1 VSIQT
6 HNFNTQDLNNFR
18 RYQRRSFETLTA
30 VGQTLKAGESEI
42 EVARR
47 IRKAF
52 HQQGVHHYF
61 HVPVA
66 LFGERTGYPGDFG
79 EFEAL
84 ATDKK
89 LEAGMPVILDA
100 APIYDGYL
108 VDTSLPFSFGSNP
121 LMDEMTRQ
129 LQDFRPLIKD
139 GVNAGKTFQ
148 AIELEVNEMMQ
159 DLGYLNCHRKHI
171 GSVLGH
177 RVMKVK
183 NRPWNRLKIKQ
194 LGVRQVSW
202 FYWKSILAKKGWQN
216 DSPNWNQY
224 KTSNHAPFHGLWA
237 VEPHIAKD
245 GVGTKFEEILV
256 INEDGAEWLDDDL
269 PHVRFWGGEPMLG
282 RVDIH
287 VHHHTNNNHQTN
299 NNRKAVDMNVHPTG
313 DERIMDESTL

>member
-1 VSIQT
+1 MSLQT
-6 HNFNTQDLNNFR
+6 RNFNSEDLSRFR
-18 RYQRRSFETLTA
+18 QYQRQSFETLSK
-30 VGQTLKAGESEI
+30 VGRSLKAGESEI

-52 HQQGVHHYF
+52 HHQGVHHYF

-66 LFGERTGYPGDFG
+66 LFGERTSYPGDFG

-108 VDTSLPFSFGSNP
+108 VDTSLPFAFGSNP
-121 LMDEMTRQ
+121 LMDELTRQ

-139 GVNAGKTFQ
+139 GVNAGKTLQ

-177 RVMKVK
+177 RVMKVT

-216 DSPNWNQY
+216 DSPNWNQF

-237 VEPHIAKD
+237 VEPHIAKN

-256 INEDGAEWLDDDL
+256 IGEDGAEWLDNDL
-269 PHVRFWGGEPMLG
+269 PHTRFWNGEPMLSITKE
-282 RVDIH
+282 RV
-287 VHHHTNNNHQTN
+287 
-299 NNRKAVDMNVHPTG
+299 TG
-313 DERIMDESTL
+313 QA